1 MDLDVARYML
11 TDSSQRNS
19 NKENVVADSPVKK
32 ALNEIV
38 FQNRT
43 RILAFKSRPPAPAE
57 SVSMGVTKV
66 SGLLNDYYLNLLD
79 WSCTDILAIALRHT
93 IYLCI
98 PSKRRYCKLTTIN
111 EDNGLVTSINWD
123 HRGDHI
129 AVGLENSEVQLWDI
143 NSTKKV
149 RVIANSSNS
158 PLHKIEDHLAAVKAL
173 AWCPFQSNLLASGG
187 GGADR
192 CIKFWNTHN
201 GACLKSVD
209 TGPDGRTVASAGA
222 DEEMRFWQVFGTSK
236 LLTSK
241 PRYMQ
246 WVLDPPLKVY
256 HIGFLLIP
264 LISIVR
270 TLLMVRV
277 DFCLKWAGKLCGLCQ
292 KVFGDKI
299 VALWLM
305 DKGCPC

>member
-32 ALNEIV
+32 AHTDIV

-43 RILAFKSRPPAPAE
+43 RILAFKSRPLSPAE
-57 SVSMGVTKV
+57 SSAMGITRV

-79 WSCTDILAIALRHT
+79 WSYTNILAIALRDT

-98 PSKRRYCKLTTIN
+98 PSKRCYSKLTTIN

-123 HRGDHI
+123 HDGDHI
-129 AVGLENSEVQLWDI
+129 AVGLENSEVQLWGI
-143 NSTKKV
+143 NWTKKI

-158 PLHKIEDHLAAVKAL
+158 PLHKIEDHLAAAKAL

-192 CIKFWNTHN
+192 SINFWNTHT

-209 TGPDGRTVASAGA
+209 TGKFLELQNS
-222 DEEMRFWQVFGTSK
+222 S
-236 LLTSK
+236 
-241 PRYMQ
+241 PRYLQ
-246 WVLDPPLKVY
+246 WVLDPPLK
-256 HIGFLLIP
+256 GTLLI
-264 LISIVR
+264 
-270 TLLMVRV
+270 VRV
-277 DFCLKWAGKLCGLCQ
+277 DFCLKWAGKLCGS
-292 KVFGDKI
+292 KVMISSFWDKI

>member
-1 MDLDVARYML
+1 
-11 TDSSQRNS
+11 
-19 NKENVVADSPVKK
+19 
-32 ALNEIV
+32 
-38 FQNRT
+38 
-43 RILAFKSRPPAPAE
+43 
-57 SVSMGVTKV
+57 MGVTKV

-143 NSTKKV
+143 NSTKKMRTRRSGHRGRIPSLAWNSCILTTGGTDGLIINHDM
-149 RVIANSSNS
+149 RVKNSHLETYRANSSNS

-209 TGPDGRTVASAGA
+209 TGYQVCSLLWSNDEEELLSSHGFSQNQLKLWEYPSMVKLAELKGHTSRVLFTAQSPDGRTVASAGA

-236 LLTSK
+236 LLTS
-241 PRYMQ
+241 
-246 WVLDPPLKVY
+246 
-256 HIGFLLIP
+256 
-264 LISIVR
+264 
-270 TLLMVRV
+270 
-277 DFCLKWAGKLCGLCQ
+277 
-292 KVFGDKI
+292 
-299 VALWLM
+299 
-305 DKGCPC
+305 